1 MSGNSLCK
9 RISHALHNYFYKK
22 YSFEYKNCGDC
33 FSNDCKFLGVADQ
46 LQTNYASDLRHILK
60 AVFECNASEPYIPI
74 DVATATDKDQP
85 GPSSEAQTRDTDST
99 GEPSHREEETAGGD
113 EPEDDMELPAEGAEE
128 ADESMTASP
137 RRNNICTEVQS
148 ANQPSDEAGS
158 DYLPVNCVVQA

>member
-1 MSGNSLCK
+1 MPYTT
-9 RISHALHNYFYKK
+9 ISTRNILLSTKTVGIVFQ
-22 YSFEYKNCGDC
+22 
-33 FSNDCKFLGVADQ
+33 NDCKFLGVADQ

-128 ADESMTASP
+128 ADESRTASP
-137 RRNNICTEVQS
+137 RRNNIRSEVQS

-158 DYLPVNCVVQA
+158 LPVNCVVQA

>member
-1 MSGNSLCK
+1 MSGNRHCK
-9 RISHALHNYFYKK
+9 RIRHALHNDFYKK
-22 YSFEYKNCGDC
+22 HSLEYKNCGD
-33 FSNDCKFLGVADQ
+33 FFFQNDRIFLGVADQ

-85 GPSSEAQTRDTDST
+85 GPSSEVQTRDTDST

-137 RRNNICTEVQS
+137 RRNNIRTDAQS
-148 ANQPSDEAGS
+148 ANQPSDETGG
-158 DYLPVNCVVQA
+158 